1 MNSLA
6 TMELQRYLSVP
17 PSDFRGNIQNQA
29 MVAHAALEALRNSG
43 DERFLFLRAAMEL
56 MKDPYKNEELL
67 FHCITGVRHVIL
79 YTWTCFTAR
88 FRDCVRD
95 FFMTKGHTNMPRTIR
110 IACYSTS
117 ASFWKRQWNE
127 PADTIAPFHE
137 PVRQEEVILIEC
149 MAHHQRQVAT
159 KKDLFQHLEND
170 LLLIEGASVGMGCTY
185 LCVLVGELAGKSAIQ
200 YNLPLEFHMKAHASF
215 EQDGWLD
222 ESLRL
227 SMGALSLVVSQI
239 SYNPT
244 VVDEEFAWP
253 VVQLAIDVISW
264 EFGKEAWDVGIPH
277 SRSKT
282 LLRLP
287 VTWKEYLI
295 RPDFVGAVFHVHEL
309 VARRGHS
316 NLAHLIRQLL
326 LLLASLGGPLLSDE
340 TQRTAFAAYLTE
352 GTLTLLS
359 SCESTEESSKLLDV
373 LLMVSRIIA
382 NFKLATLVQLP
393 TFVPLLNG
401 ITVIG
406 TSLLQYD
413 IQECDAV
420 KGDIEQMEHH
430 SWRKEA
436 LSFLLE
442 GVVLLCGDHWL
453 LYSGSEETRKN
464 DRASLSKA
472 LAPLYKGFVM
482 CRVQLAKLEEYY
494 LTVNAAELDED
505 KEEISATDWQEEM
518 SSEAIIGRLNLG
530 ESISC
535 LFSMY
540 DLLQPQLSAMWDAKD
555 QIEISPENAALLEE
569 VRVLT
574 LCIGHLLTDEN
585 SGETSV
591 IPESIVMACR
601 AGSNETDGITNSVQS
616 ILSMAERQAT
626 KIAHYPS
633 DPRFSPLLAS
643 AILWFLN
650 RWAPAY
656 IHPITYGSTGDDS
669 PSMILSIWAKGQSS
683 SQQTVT
689 FCTTLSLH
697 YQCYWPHERQLQ
709 QSTATLLLSLA
720 NRGEDIRFLMVSSP
734 SFHQM
739 VNLHCLTAT
748 ICHNTPTSDLHSA
761 IQANDVIVPFTM
773 AHGYQR
779 LSYEDRSRI
788 LTAILVSSSDQNSY
802 ASVNLLNKSL
812 EAVQTAFSWLI
823 QAINSKNVSPES
835 MIAKHMS
842 SLCVEMY
849 GGIARASE
857 MAEPDRIP
865 LFITPSLPHL
875 SGLMAVY
882 AEDLVICE
890 GLLRL
895 FRDYSEH
902 FVAML
907 TTDQSVALFTA
918 SADLLKSYSVK
929 HCSARVVKRPA
940 LPSADLDSDEE
951 QSYSDILCIIQFL
964 IHLGTKD
971 FIDICTTSTHGGV
984 DSSQVTDVIFF
995 GLQQILPLITQGLLL
1010 YPELCTQYFSLVS
1023 FMMDTYPDKVCIL
1036 PYELFD
1042 ALFESLLFGMSHVD
1056 SFVSKSSLQGIG
1068 AIVREH
1074 IKSGALAHHFAS
1086 HSDIFDKCSGRLLR
1100 NVIFQSMIWDRL
1112 EPAGLTLLPLI
1123 AVDVHR
1129 FAAVVN
1135 GLTNQAPLEHQVRL
1149 HAAFQSLI
1157 QPAVLSKVSSGGYEG
1172 RMNRMRFKKDFEVF
1186 VKEVHSFL
1194 LLK

>member
-1 MNSLA
+1 ML
-6 TMELQRYLSVP
+6 ELQHYLSVP

-29 MVAHAALEALRNSG
+29 MVAHSALEALRNSG
-43 DERFLFLRAAMEL
+43 DATFLFLRAALEL

-79 YTWTCFTAR
+79 FTWKCFTAH

-95 FFMTKGHTNMPRTIR
+95 FFMTMGHSNVPKTIR
-110 IACYSTS
+110 IATYSTS
-117 ASFWKRQWNE
+117 ASIWKRQWNE
-127 PADTIAPFHE
+127 PADTAALEE
-137 PVRQEEVILIEC
+137 PARQEEVILNEC
-149 MAHHQRQVAT
+149 MAHHQRRVAN

-170 LLLIEGASVGMGCTY
+170 LLLKEGATAAIGCTY
-185 LCVLVGELAGKSAIQ
+185 LCVLVGEFAGKSAIQ
-200 YNLPLEFHMKAHASF
+200 YKLPLEFHMKAHASF
-215 EQDGWLD
+215 EQEGWLN

-253 VVQLAIDVISW
+253 VVQLTIDVISW

-282 LLRLP
+282 LLRVP
-287 VTWKEYLI
+287 MAWKDYLI
-295 RPDFVGAVFHVHEL
+295 RPDFVGAIFRVHEL
-309 VARRGHS
+309 VARRRHS
-316 NLAHLIRQLL
+316 KLSHLIRQLL
-326 LLLASLGGPLLSDE
+326 LLLASLTGPLLSDE
-340 TQRTAFAAYLTE
+340 TQRTAFSTYLTE
-352 GTLTLLS
+352 GALMLLS

-373 LLMVSRIIA
+373 LSMVSRIIA

-401 ITVIG
+401 ITALGI
-406 TSLLQYD
+406 SLLQCD
-413 IQECDAV
+413 IQECQAV
-420 KGDIEQMEHH
+420 EGDIEQMEHH
-430 SWRKEA
+430 LWRKEA

-453 LYSGSEETRKN
+453 LYSGTEETRLHA
-464 DRASLSKA
+464 RHSLSNA
-472 LAPLYKGFVM
+472 LSPLYKGFVTY
-482 CRVQLAKLEEYY
+482 RVQMAKLEEFY

-505 KEEISATDWQEEM
+505 KEDISATDSQEDM
-518 SSEAIIGRLNLG
+518 SSEAIIGRLNLR
-530 ESISC
+530 ESIAF
-535 LFSMY
+535 LFSKF
-540 DLLQPQLSAMWDAKD
+540 DLLHPQLSAMWDAKV
-555 QIEISPENAALLEE
+555 QTEISPESAALLEE

-585 SGETSV
+585 AGETSV
-591 IPESIVMACR
+591 IPEPIVMACR
-601 AGSNETDGITNSVQS
+601 AGSDEIESIRNSVQS
-616 ILSMAERQAT
+616 ILSMAEHQAT
-626 KIAHYPS
+626 KISHNPS

-656 IHPITYGSTGDDS
+656 IHPIIYGSTGDDS
-669 PSMILSIWAKGQSS
+669 PSLILSVWAKGQSS
-683 SQQTVT
+683 SQQAVA

-697 YQCYWPHERQLQ
+697 YQCYWPHERQVQ

-720 NRGEDIRFLMVSSP
+720 NRGEDLRFLMVSSP

-739 VNLHCLTAT
+739 VNLHCLTAA
-748 ICHNTPTSDLHSA
+748 IRHNAPTSDLQSA
-761 IQANDVIVPFTM
+761 IQANDGIVPFAM

-779 LSYEDRSRI
+779 LSYDDRSRI
-788 LTAILVSSSDQNSY
+788 LTAILVSSSDQNNS
-802 ASVNLLNKSL
+802 ASANLFSRSL
-812 EAVQTAFSWLI
+812 EAVQSAFSSLI
-823 QAINSKNVSPES
+823 QAINSKKISTES
-835 MIAKHMS
+835 MSAKHMA

-857 MAEPDRIP
+857 MIEPGRIP
-865 LFITPSLPHL
+865 LFMTSSLPHL
-875 SGLMAVY
+875 SSLMAFY
-882 AEDLVICE
+882 AQDLAICE

-895 FRDYSEH
+895 FRDYTEH

-907 TTDQSVALFTA
+907 TTNQSVALFTA
-918 SADLLKSYSVK
+918 STDLLKLFSAQ
-929 HCSARVVKRPA
+929 HCSARVVKRPT
-940 LPSADLDSDEE
+940 LSSADLESEEE
-951 QSYSDILCIIQFL
+951 QSYTDILCVIQFL

-971 FIDICTTSTHGGV
+971 FIDICTTSTDGGV

-995 GLQQILPLITQGLLL
+995 GLQQILPLITQGLLM

-1036 PYELFD
+1036 PFELFD

-1074 IKSGALAHHFAS
+1074 IKSGALAIHLAS
-1086 HSDIFDKCSGRLLR
+1086 HSDIFDKCSGRLLHD
-1100 NVIFQSMIWDRL
+1100 VVFQSIIWDRL
-1112 EPAGLTLLPLI
+1112 EPAGLALLPLI

-1129 FAAVVN
+1129 FVAIVTE
-1135 GLTNQAPLEHQVRL
+1135 LTSQAPLEHQVRL
-1149 HAAFQSLI
+1149 HVAFESLI
-1157 QPAVLSKVSSGGYEG
+1157 QPAVLTKVSSGGYEG